1 MSKSYLNLGYLSQ
14 YIQREKEVLWYIYRF
29 KGVLKGTG
37 SVNKCNYK
45 KLLTDVI
52 NRECFF

>member
-1 MSKSYLNLGYLSQ
+1 M
-14 YIQREKEVLWYIYRF
+14 VYIYIGLR
-29 KGVLKGTG
+29 VLKGTG